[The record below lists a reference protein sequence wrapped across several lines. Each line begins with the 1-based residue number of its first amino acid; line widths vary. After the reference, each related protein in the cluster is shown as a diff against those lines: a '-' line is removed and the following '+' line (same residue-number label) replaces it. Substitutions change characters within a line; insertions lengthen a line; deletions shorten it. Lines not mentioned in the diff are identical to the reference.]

1 MVALFFGGSC
11 VKGILLDDM
20 DTEIQTRFDIK
31 VNYTWCQQK
40 LLSIQ
45 SLDTPSIFSDGAPTN
60 ICLIGQSLCEESTS
74 LTALRFQL
82 THLMLRC

>member
-1 MVALFFGGSC
+1 
-11 VKGILLDDM
+11 M

-60 ICLIGQSLCEESTS
+60 IWIIGQSLWEESTS

-82 THLMLRC
+82 TPLMLRC